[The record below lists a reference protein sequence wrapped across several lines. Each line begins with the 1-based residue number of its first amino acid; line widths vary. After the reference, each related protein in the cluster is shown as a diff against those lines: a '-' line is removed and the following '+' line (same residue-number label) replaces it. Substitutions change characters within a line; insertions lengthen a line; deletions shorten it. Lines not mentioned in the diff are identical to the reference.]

1 MSGIF
6 LPSMIEVEFGKYY
19 KICAE
24 LLFRE
29 GFNSFH
35 VDFGDKKLIGRELEC
50 WDKVGYLKSLGSEMK
65 LTAHIMSVSGSHKL
79 SVERLANRCLEEGF
93 EIIYIH
99 SRSFK
104 DFYDFLKFKEKTF
117 QNAHHIFGV
126 VSEISNKK
134 NYDLIDFVSE
144 NSIKNLLQMGV
155 PIGKGGQTFNW
166 AAADRIDDFKKD
178 CKSLSNIEIDGGLTF
193 DVIKKLDKQ
202 KIDRYAGWSIIYDSN
217 PSEVINMANGINI
230 II

>member
-1 MSGIF
+1 M
-6 LPSMIEVEFGKYY
+6 
-19 KICAE
+19 
-24 LLFRE
+24 LFRE

-35 VDFGDKKLIGRELEC
+35 VDFGDEKLIGRELEC

-104 DFYDFLKFKEKTF
+104 DFYDLLKFKEMTF

-126 VSEISNKK
+126 VSEISDKK
-134 NYDLIDFVSE
+134 NDDLINFVSE

-155 PIGKGGQTFNW
+155 PIGKGGQRFNW
-166 AAADRIDDFKKD
+166 AATDRIDEFKKD

-193 DVIKKLDKQ
+193 DIIKKLDKQ

-217 PSEVINMANGINI
+217 PLEVITKANDINI